1 MYKQIYPVIG
11 DEKKL
16 PFYVVG
22 LGLESWQFPIKR
34 ADGYEYPQI
43 FLSRSGEGEVIIN
56 GETTKIPPDTVFY
69 IPPFCPH
76 EYHALSDAWYLDWIA
91 FSGSQVIPLLEQ
103 WKLNKF
109 TAIQGVDMDRLRRII
124 TRIYYTLKS
133 DKLYGNHYAS
143 AQLYDFLIEYRK
155 IADNRL
161 SSFYT
166 AQSVALADVLQYIEE
181 HYPEQIKL
189 NELAKIADSGLTTGN
204 LEMTYKLIDMYKD
217 IKNTQYWDKKVEY
230 YNAVLD
236 EMRGGYND
244 DYSERGRKRD
254 SMGRYSTNDGRMM
267 PDYDRGSSYAR
278 RGEHY
283 VRGHYSRSD
292 GRDAYDDYMMQKQSY
307 RSGKSEDCKRKMLAA
322 LEEHLDEL
330 TTEMSDMSKDAE
342 CREER
347 DLVKRYVEKLRDML

>member
-11 DEKKL
+11 DEKNL

-76 EYHALSDAWYLDWIA
+76 EYHDLSDAWYLDWIA

-181 HYPEQIKL
+181 HYPGQIKL
-189 NELAKIADSGLTTGN
+189 NELAKIAGVSEQHLCRLFKKNFQLRPMEYLAQVRVQHAKDLLVYSNKTIGEISDETGF
-204 LEMTYKLIDMYKD
+204 
-217 IKNTQYWDKKVEY
+217 Q
-230 YNAVLD
+230 
-236 EMRGGYND
+236 
-244 DYSERGRKRD
+244 
-254 SMGRYSTNDGRMM
+254 DG
-267 PDYDRGSSYAR
+267 SYFS
-278 RGEHY
+278 
-283 VRGHYSRSD
+283 V
-292 GRDAYDDYMMQKQSY
+292 
-307 RSGKSEDCKRKMLAA
+307 
-322 LEEHLDEL
+322 
-330 TTEMSDMSKDAE
+330 
-342 CREER
+342 
-347 DLVKRYVEKLRDML
+347 VFKRYENMTPGEYRRIKV

>member
-1 MYKQIYPVIG
+1 M
-11 DEKKL
+11 
-16 PFYVVG
+16 VG

-155 IADNRL
+155 IAENRL

-189 NELAKIADSGLTTGN
+189 NELAKIAGVSEQHLCRLFKKNFQLRPMEYLAQVRVQHAKDLLVYSNKTIGEISDETGF
-204 LEMTYKLIDMYKD
+204 
-217 IKNTQYWDKKVEY
+217 Q
-230 YNAVLD
+230 
-236 EMRGGYND
+236 
-244 DYSERGRKRD
+244 
-254 SMGRYSTNDGRMM
+254 DG
-267 PDYDRGSSYAR
+267 SYFS
-278 RGEHY
+278 
-283 VRGHYSRSD
+283 V
-292 GRDAYDDYMMQKQSY
+292 
-307 RSGKSEDCKRKMLAA
+307 
-322 LEEHLDEL
+322 
-330 TTEMSDMSKDAE
+330 
-342 CREER
+342 
-347 DLVKRYVEKLRDML
+347 VFKRYENMTPGEYRRIKV

>member
-11 DEKKL
+11 DEKNL

-189 NELAKIADSGLTTGN
+189 NELAKIAGVSEQHLCRLFKKNFQLRPMEYLAQVRVQHAKDLLVYSNKTIGEISDETGFQN
-204 LEMTYKLIDMYKD
+204 
-217 IKNTQYWDKKVEY
+217 
-230 YNAVLD
+230 
-236 EMRGGYND
+236 
-244 DYSERGRKRD
+244 
-254 SMGRYSTNDGRMM
+254 
-267 PDYDRGSSYAR
+267 GSYFS
-278 RGEHY
+278 
-283 VRGHYSRSD
+283 V
-292 GRDAYDDYMMQKQSY
+292 
-307 RSGKSEDCKRKMLAA
+307 
-322 LEEHLDEL
+322 
-330 TTEMSDMSKDAE
+330 
-342 CREER
+342 
-347 DLVKRYVEKLRDML
+347 VFKRYENMTPGEYRRIKV